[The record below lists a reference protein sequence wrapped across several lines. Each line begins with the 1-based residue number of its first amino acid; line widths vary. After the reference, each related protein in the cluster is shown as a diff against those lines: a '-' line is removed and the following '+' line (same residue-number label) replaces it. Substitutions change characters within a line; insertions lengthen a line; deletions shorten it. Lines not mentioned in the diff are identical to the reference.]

1 MITNSII
8 APIALNSLNVS
19 NVKFSVIEDSTDDM
33 ELQLE
38 INYETQEPAN
48 NGAGGTYALRAKLD
62 LTASLVDHDN
72 PKNAKLESNVTVL
85 AEVSMASSYF
95 RSAEEARN
103 HLATNALS
111 MSYSHARSTLMTI
124 AGMTSAKGFILPPI
138 IPSAIKAQ
146 EQ

>member
-1 MITNSII
+1 MITNSVI
-8 APIALNSLNVS
+8 APIHLNALSVS
-19 NVKFSVIEDSTDDM
+19 NVSFSVIDDSADDM

-48 NGAGGTYALRAKLD
+48 NGSDGTYALRAKLD
-62 LTASLVDHDN
+62 LTASLAAHGSPED
-72 PKNAKLESNVTVL
+72 AKLKSSITVL

-95 RSAEEARN
+95 QSDEEARN

-124 AGMTSAKGFILPPI
+124 AGMTPAKGFMLPPI
-138 IPSAIKAQ
+138 IPSAIKPQ
-146 EQ
+146 KQ